1 MSSSYWDSLSDVLPA
16 DVIAA
21 MSKACL
27 AAIHDDA
34 GRADEPALLAGVRAL
49 IAEMMPRS
57 EHNALI
63 TQMANYQRHV
73 AQLHEEELSRRVREV
88 QADTQV
94 DLARLDA
101 VRGLAHAT
109 KKTMSVASLRLALG
123 IDEAPASPEV
133 TP

>member
-1 MSSSYWDSLSDVLPA
+1 MSSYWDPLSDVLPP

-34 GRADEPALLAGVRAL
+34 GRADEPTLLAGVRAL
-49 IAEMMPRS
+49 IAEMLPRH
-57 EHNALI
+57 EHDALV
-63 TQMANYQRHV
+63 TQMANYQRHE
-73 AQLHEEELSRRVREV
+73 AQVHQEELSRRVREV
-88 QADTQV
+88 QADVQA

-101 VRGLAHAT
+101 VRGLAYTT
-109 KKTMSVASLRLALG
+109 KKTVPVASLRLALG